1 MMEPIQRILAA
12 VDFSPCSEKAARYAV
27 DLAEKLGAQVTLFNA
42 YFFPVTIPFPDGSAY
57 IPSAESVAE
66 LAGSAMMQLRALRD
80 KVQRPGVR
88 IELASNEG
96 PARQVIPAVAQDR
109 KFDLI
114 VIGTHGRTG
123 LSHVVLGSVA
133 EAVVRHSAVPVLTV
147 RTPKHADQQAA

>member
-1 MMEPIQRILAA
+1 MEPIQRILAA

-66 LAGSAMMQLRALRD
+66 LASSAMMQLRALRD

-88 IELASNEG
+88 IEMASNEG

>member
-1 MMEPIQRILAA
+1 MEPIRKILAA

-66 LAGSAMMQLRALRD
+66 LAGSSMMQLRALRER
-80 KVQRPGVR
+80 VQRAGVK
-88 IELASNEG
+88 IELASSEG
-96 PARQVIPAVAQDR
+96 PARQVIPAAAQDR

-123 LSHVVLGSVA
+123 LAHVVLGSVA
-133 EAVVRHSAVPVLTV
+133 EAVVRHATVPVLTV